1 MLYYA
6 VRYVQRK
13 IVSAFGGEQHYWRSC
28 YTRDMGGIMWS
39 NEKGGLHHATAN
51 QKDLWDGDLVIIYCE
66 DNANMEEF
74 YWRRRND
81 KERKFQLSD
90 GRLSFALYGDS

>member
-1 MLYYA
+1 MCKGKSYRHLEENN
-6 VRYVQRK
+6 
-13 IVSAFGGEQHYWRSC
+13 ITGGVATQEIWEELCGATKR
-28 YTRDMGGIMWS
+28 GVFI
-39 NEKGGLHHATAN
+39 ATAN
-51 QKDLWDGDLVIIYCE
+51 QKDLWDGDLVIIYCD
-66 DNANMEEF
+66 DNANMEKF